1 MSIPPFSSPKSR
13 THSSSISHDVSS
25 KSGTSMNTN
34 LKTTEVSKILTI
46 GNFRLGKTIG
56 VGSFGKVKIAE
67 HLVTGHKVA
76 VKILNRKKI
85 KSLRMDLKI
94 RREISNM
101 KMFRHPHI
109 IRLYEVIESTT
120 DIFMVMEYVPGG
132 ELFDYIVTHGKLSE
146 NIARHFFQ
154 QIISGVDYCHQH
166 MVVHRDLK
174 PENLLIDSHND
185 VKIAD
190 FGLSTMMS
198 DGDFLKTSC
207 GSPNYAAPEVI
218 SGKLYA
224 GPEVDCWSCGVILY
238 TLVCAKLPFDDEYIP
253 TLFKKIRAGTFEIP
267 SYVSPLCRDLISSM
281 LVVDPLKRITIN
293 EIKQHAWFS
302 VNLPA
307 YLFPSVISSK
317 ITENINE
324 FILEEISV
332 KYQVDKAYILEAIHL
347 SEETG
352 EPNEFVVAYSLISD
366 HQRAHIEKPLANIS
380 PAALATSPPMNL
392 RDEIPFDFDDDT
404 NNNEDDNAKRIFDG
418 KSGLV
423 SRFTV
428 RNNRIS
434 QSESKGVSDPK
445 KKLWYL
451 GVLSSRPPNEIMK
464 DVFRALK
471 VTGFQWK
478 VLSAYQLRCRA
489 FISDSKAKTHD
500 PTPMDIS
507 EPISTSV
514 SSENAISPQN
524 QSSLPSL
531 EHNQKSSSC
540 CAANCVKLALQLYKV
555 KDKKYL
561 LDIKKLDGDT
571 FPFFD
576 LCSKFLN
583 ELRI

>member
-238 TLVCAKLPFDDEYIP
+238 TLVCASFHLMTNTFQRYSKKFVPAHSKSLLMSLRFVEI
-253 TLFKKIRAGTFEIP
+253 LFL
-267 SYVSPLCRDLISSM
+267 LC
-281 LVVDPLKRITIN
+281 
-293 EIKQHAWFS
+293 W
-302 VNLPA
+302 
-307 YLFPSVISSK
+307 
-317 ITENINE
+317 
-324 FILEEISV
+324 
-332 KYQVDKAYILEAIHL
+332 
-347 SEETG
+347 
-352 EPNEFVVAYSLISD
+352 
-366 HQRAHIEKPLANIS
+366 
-380 PAALATSPPMNL
+380 
-392 RDEIPFDFDDDT
+392 
-404 NNNEDDNAKRIFDG
+404 
-418 KSGLV
+418 
-423 SRFTV
+423 
-428 RNNRIS
+428 
-434 QSESKGVSDPK
+434 
-445 KKLWYL
+445 
-451 GVLSSRPPNEIMK
+451 
-464 DVFRALK
+464 
-471 VTGFQWK
+471 
-478 VLSAYQLRCRA
+478 
-489 FISDSKAKTHD
+489 
-500 PTPMDIS
+500 
-507 EPISTSV
+507 
-514 SSENAISPQN
+514 
-524 QSSLPSL
+524 
-531 EHNQKSSSC
+531 
-540 CAANCVKLALQLYKV
+540 
-555 KDKKYL
+555 
-561 LDIKKLDGDT
+561 
-571 FPFFD
+571 
-576 LCSKFLN
+576 
-583 ELRI
+583 